1 MAVRL
6 RLSSSMAVLMASGP
20 WLGFRRSSAACRR
33 GIKTTSRAGP
43 GFHHRLAAQTFRFLQ
58 LHPRIEHW
66 RVVVITPHRRL
77 SLGPVTPLRSFLEQ
91 VHWVSLDE
99 LGQQD
104 NLDAAIDLLTL
115 PVRPE
120 PELGERC
127 RRILESRQD
136 LEPVVFSMLFERFPL
151 LSREEILMIVGL
163 PLQELRHTRA
173 VQEILEEGRLEG
185 RLEGRE
191 EGREEGLEA
200 GRQQEAAALAVRLL
214 TRRLGGVDVGSRERL
229 RELPLQQL
237 EQLAEDLLDFTD
249 LGDLQ
254 AWFGDHPAG

>member
-33 GIKTTSRAGP
+33 GIKTTSRADP

-136 LEPVVFSMLFERFPL
+136 LEPVVFSMLFERFPC
-151 LSREEILMIVGL
+151 SAE
-163 PLQELRHTRA
+163 
-173 VQEILEEGRLEG
+173 
-185 RLEGRE
+185 
-191 EGREEGLEA
+191 
-200 GRQQEAAALAVRLL
+200 
-214 TRRLGGVDVGSRERL
+214 RRS
-229 RELPLQQL
+229 
-237 EQLAEDLLDFTD
+237 
-249 LGDLQ
+249 
-254 AWFGDHPAG
+254 